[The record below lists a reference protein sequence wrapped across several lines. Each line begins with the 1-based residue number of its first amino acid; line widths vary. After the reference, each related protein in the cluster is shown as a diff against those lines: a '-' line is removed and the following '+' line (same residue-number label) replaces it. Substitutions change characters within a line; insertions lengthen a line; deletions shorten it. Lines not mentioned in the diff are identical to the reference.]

1 MTLRALVGDIGGT
14 NARFAMVDIHGPA
27 DMRIVHEARYPSAES
42 SGLAPLVLRYIA
54 EAGARPEHACVG
66 IACPIVN
73 GDCAPRNLPW
83 KLSARQLAHD
93 IGIPR
98 TTIINDFRAIGYGLH
113 SLSEDEIAVLQEGV
127 EVAHGPIALI
137 GAGTGLG
144 HGYLL
149 WSGDRYEVYP
159 SEGGHVDFAPTDAIQ
174 RDLLAHLSGELGRV
188 SFERIVS
195 GPGIARIYRFLRST
209 GAAEEQAAV
218 REEMAD
224 GDPAPAIVRHG
235 LAGTDPLSVRTLE
248 IFTRVYGAAAG
259 NLALTILATGGVY
272 VAGGIAPRMV
282 ERLASGSFMQAFHDK
297 GRLSSLVARIPV
309 RVILTDDVALYG
321 AAAVAA
327 RISMDQSKGS
337 TWHPASLP
345 QPSPSTSSA

>member
-14 NARFAMVDIHGPA
+14 NARFAIVDIRGPR
-27 DMRIVHEARYPSAES
+27 DMRIVHEARYPSAEA
-42 SGLAPLVLRYIA
+42 SGLAPLVRRYIVD
-54 EAGARPEHACVG
+54 AGSRPEHACFG
-66 IACPIVN
+66 IACPIVD

-83 KLSARQLAHD
+83 KLNARELAQD

-113 SLSEDEIAVLQEGV
+113 SLSEDEVAVLQEGV
-127 EVAHGPIALI
+127 EVARGPIALI

-149 WSGDRYEVYP
+149 WDGSRYEVYP

-195 GPGIARIYRFLRST
+195 GPGIARIYHFLRSA
-209 GAAEEQAAV
+209 GGSEEQAAV
-218 REEMAD
+218 REEMAH

-259 NLALTILATGGVY
+259 NLALTIFAIGGVY
-272 VAGGIAPRMV
+272 IAGGIAPRMV
-282 ERLASGSFMQAFHDK
+282 ERLASGAFMQAFRDK
-297 GRLSSLVARIPV
+297 GRLSSVVARVPV

-337 TWHPASLP
+337 TWHPASL
-345 QPSPSTSSA
+345 QPNPSTSSA